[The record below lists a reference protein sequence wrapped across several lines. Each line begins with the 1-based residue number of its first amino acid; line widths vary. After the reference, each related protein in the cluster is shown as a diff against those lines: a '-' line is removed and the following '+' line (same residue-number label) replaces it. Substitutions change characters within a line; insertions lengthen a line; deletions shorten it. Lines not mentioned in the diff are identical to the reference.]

1 LPTQDSIVLER
12 FFDETGGMQLIV
24 HSPFGSRINRAWG
37 LSLRKRFCRKFNF
50 ELQAA
55 VTEDAI
61 ILSLGETHSFPL
73 EEVAHYL
80 NSRSVRAVLV
90 QALLA
95 APLFTTRW
103 RWVANISLAVKRF
116 RGGHKNPPPF
126 QRIEAEDLIAV
137 VFPDQIACAENIVG
151 DREVPGH
158 PLVNQALTDCLH
170 EAMDIEGL
178 I

>member
-1 LPTQDSIVLER
+1 
-12 FFDETGGMQLIV
+12 
-24 HSPFGSRINRAWG
+24 

-103 RWVANISLAVKRF
+103 RWVAIFHSR
-116 RGGHKNPPPF
+116 
-126 QRIEAEDLIAV
+126 
-137 VFPDQIACAENIVG
+137 
-151 DREVPGH
+151 
-158 PLVNQALTDCLH
+158 
-170 EAMDIEGL
+170 
-178 I
+178 